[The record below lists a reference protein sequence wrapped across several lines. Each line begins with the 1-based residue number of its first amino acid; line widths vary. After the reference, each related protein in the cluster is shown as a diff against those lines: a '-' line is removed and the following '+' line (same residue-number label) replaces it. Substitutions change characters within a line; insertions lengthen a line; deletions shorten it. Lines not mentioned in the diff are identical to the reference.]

1 LPRSSPSRGRHRA
14 LSGEVR
20 LGGTLP
26 LSGADAPTG
35 ASFREGYEPAV
46 EQANQRGGAQVGGKC
61 LPVKLS
67 LRDDAGDKA
76 AGVSGAEHLLA
87 DDSADFLLGTFN
99 SSMVEVQSVVAEKHG
114 VPYVAGGAS
123 TQSCTRG
130 TCATSSDSR
139 RR

>member
-1 LPRSSPSRGRHRA
+1 VLIRLRAQASARDTNPRWSR
-14 LSGEVR
+14 
-20 LGGTLP
+20 
-26 LSGADAPTG
+26 PTS
-35 ASFREGYEPAV
+35 AAARKSAESACRS
-46 EQANQRGGAQVGGKC
+46 
-61 LPVKLS
+61 LI